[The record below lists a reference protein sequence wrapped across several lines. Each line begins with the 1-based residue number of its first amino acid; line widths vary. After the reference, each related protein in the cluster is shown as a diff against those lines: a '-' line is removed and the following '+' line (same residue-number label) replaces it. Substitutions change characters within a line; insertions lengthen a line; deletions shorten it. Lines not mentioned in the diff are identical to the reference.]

1 MHPVIQKTRL
11 APTPSGFLHLGN
23 VISFLITV
31 SLAKKHQAKILL
43 RIDDLDQKR
52 TRVEYIQDIF
62 DTLDLLEIPYD
73 EGPRSVSDLQQ
84 NYSQI
89 HRLPHY
95 KQLLEELA
103 LNQLVFACNCSRKKI
118 RESHPK
124 GRYTGQCL
132 TKNVPLSEQGVS
144 WRLKTVVGSSPSM
157 NRYPNSRQVCQIPD
171 SMNFFIVKKKDGDPA
186 YQLTSVADDHYFGVD
201 FIVRGQD
208 LWDSSCAQ
216 LHLSSLMPYNPLA
229 KTTFFHHPLL
239 MEGMRKLSK
248 SEGALAIRTMRKS
261 GMKKEAILTK
271 AASFL
276 GIQIPIRTVEEFIP
290 AYLDSLANPPFNH
303 RNLE

>member
-1 MHPVIQKTRL
+1 MYLRKTRL
-11 APTPSGFLHLGN
+11 APTPSGLLHLGN

-52 TRVEYIQDIF
+52 MKADYVQDIF
-62 DTLDLLEIPYD
+62 DTLDFLEIPYD
-73 EGPRSVSDLQQ
+73 EGPRSLSDLQQ
-84 NYSQI
+84 NHSQI

-95 KQLLEELA
+95 RQLLDELA
-103 LNQLVFACNCSRKKI
+103 SNQLVFACNCSRKDI

-124 GRYTGQCL
+124 GWYGGQCR
-132 TKNVPLSEQGVS
+132 TKNIPLSAQGVA
-144 WRLKTVVGSSPSM
+144 WRLKTTGDSPLSM
-157 NRYPNSRQVCQIPD
+157 KQYPEARQGYRMPD

-186 YQLTSVADDHYFGVD
+186 YQLTSLADDHHYGID

-208 LWDSSCAQ
+208 LWESSCAQ
-216 LHLSSLMPYNPLA
+216 SYLSSLLPGDPLSN
-229 KTTFFHHPLL
+229 TTFFHHPLL
-239 MEGMRKLSK
+239 MEGKRKLSK
-248 SEGALAIRTMRKS
+248 SAGALAIRSMRKS

-276 GIQIPIRTVEEFIP
+276 GMQTPVRSLEEFIP
-290 AYLDSLANPPFNH
+290 AYLYRLENLNRHNP
-303 RNLE
+303 E